1 MKKGQHGRVQRRTQ
15 QVSSD
20 AHHDVPPAATNTLG
34 NTLGVGVGR
43 DRQTIVGRVDAQTPG
58 LHRRGGRRPLHVE
71 QDAWGLL
78 GVVVVVVVVVVVAV
92 VVVVVVFVVVVFVS
106 AAVGR
111 FCCVEPQ

>member
-1 MKKGQHGRVQRRTQ
+1 M
-15 QVSSD
+15 SSD

-78 GVVVVVVVVVVVAV
+78 GVVVVVVVVAVAV
-92 VVVVVVFVVVVFVS
+92 AVVVVVFVVGIFVS